1 LKKEKVDLN
10 VEIMVVIYRNYNASP
25 AQLLEST
32 PFENNLDNLFNFL
45 SKVRVTGGM
54 GNEAI

>member
-1 LKKEKVDLN
+1 
-10 VEIMVVIYRNYNASP
+10 MVMIYRNYNSSP

-32 PFENNLDNLFNFL
+32 PFESGLDNLLNFL

-54 GNEAI
+54 GNEAIEVYFQALNNL